1 MKKFKTLAVLVISV
15 GLVGCSP
22 YGMENKNVNNG
33 VTTVESIEVEAEQ
46 VVEEDSA
53 IVKAL
58 KEKYNY
64 RDASEFMSTT
74 NQAMM
79 IKLNNEY
86 SYSVVNEVDE
96 TTGVETI
103 AKFESVVKDGTKYNI
118 KLMEVP
124 VDSKDFLLSNPLRLS
139 ETDNE
144 STNKFIDLICIDNT
158 ESDTALKVMDSE
170 GNEHKVTKYEVR
182 LDMTVLD
189 IEGLGVHRET
199 PTYYAIENGDS
210 YIVILITEE
219 ILSELDVEI
228 EKQAKEEAEAAEL
241 EANADAG
248 ETEAAEE
255 SSENT
260 VGEASTEI
268 IIEDNTDETQVQQEL
283 EEHKEKVNSEYSE
296 LDDKTK
302 NHIETIKKELLKKEL
317 VDEAVHSERLI
328 TIDKVAYDF
337 INNIMIGRFEQ
348 Y

>member
-1 MKKFKTLAVLVISV
+1 MKKFKTLAVLVVSL
-15 GLVGCSP
+15 GLVGCNT
-22 YGMENKNVNNG
+22 YGLENKNVDNG
-33 VTTVESIEVEAEQ
+33 VTTVESIEAEQ
-46 VVEEDSA
+46 VVVEDTA

-64 RDASEFMSTT
+64 RDASEFMSTSD
-74 NQAMM
+74 QAMM

-86 SYSVVNEVDE
+86 SYSIVNEVDD

-103 AKFESVVKDGTKYNI
+103 AKFESVVKDDTKYNI

-124 VDSKDFLLSNPLRLS
+124 MDSKDFLLSNPLRLS

-144 STNKFIDLICIDNT
+144 STNKFIDLICVDNI
-158 ESDTALKVMDSE
+158 ESDTALKVMDNE
-170 GNEHKVTKYEVR
+170 GNEHTVTKYEVR

-228 EKQAKEEAEAAEL
+228 EKQAKEAEEAAQL
-241 EANADAG
+241 ETDTDTG
-248 ETEAAEE
+248 ETGAVENSELDDNTAAGAE
-255 SSENT
+255 
-260 VGEASTEI
+260 V
-268 IIEDNTDETQVQQEL
+268 IIEDNTDEEQVQQEI

-317 VDEAVHSERLI
+317 VTEDTHSERLI
-328 TIDKVAYDF
+328 AIDKVAYDF